1 MVYIDDQGKET
12 DYYPATNGYTFT
24 GDDTNKGSDKTNDFS
39 TTPTKNW
46 EIGVLNSNDANGGIY
61 NFYVNTDVNGVPQN
75 WYYEADETKIV
86 AYEVNESTHTTDA
99 YLYCTRANTTGEY
112 GKNFFGMVSFVKDGY
127 HSFLFADKTY
137 GRRKNSNSTYDQDGA
152 ADSPNAFQFS
162 KDHLD
167 TGIYTTKFNP
177 TRDYIIAGDP
187 KPTRIFIIG
196 SALNSNLSDTFTEW
210 DPSNATEMVYDVDEG
225 CYKATVTLN
234 KGKLFR
240 FLLDH
245 NKTGAATSLSNNFGE
260 DENEPGKNGDTDYNN
275 KVQVESSSTS
285 GSNITFNPE
294 TDTYIVRFYVE
305 RKAEKTGFQWT
316 NDYGIYRYT
325 IEKPERLNATITPT
339 TATVNYGASLTPKVS
354 VVGTTAEKRKYA
366 FTIDGTDPTIDP
378 ATGEATGKTVVRDY
392 DYDLV
397 VPTNDVY
404 TFYMSSKNQLTC
416 IVSESEEKTLEG
428 NTVTVK
434 AQAMKTN
441 TDGTYRL
448 EGDIATG
455 TYVFKTAGT
464 KPATDGYTISVK
476 NDDETYNETGKASIN
491 KVTATVTVKKENG
504 EEDKDVDVYYT
515 IDGSDPAK
523 VGNAGARLVKGRKIE
538 VYGIVNLEHNTKN
551 YIRVAIAGSKPLAD
565 DVRDDGGNTHAS
577 CPFDLTCST
586 SEGGYINYRDGYTD
600 PKLKTYGGDEHI
612 VVYILPWSSKYVSQ
626 QMSSSDIWVQNALDG
641 YRSYNNL
648 VEGG

>member
-1 MVYIDDQGKET
+1 
-12 DYYPATNGYTFT
+12 
-24 GDDTNKGSDKTNDFS
+24 
-39 TTPTKNW
+39 
-46 EIGVLNSNDANGGIY
+46 
-61 NFYVNTDVNGVPQN
+61 
-75 WYYEADETKIV
+75 
-86 AYEVNESTHTTDA
+86 
-99 YLYCTRANTTGEY
+99 
-112 GKNFFGMVSFVKDGY
+112 
-127 HSFLFADKTY
+127 
-137 GRRKNSNSTYDQDGA
+137 
-152 ADSPNAFQFS
+152 
-162 KDHLD
+162 
-167 TGIYTTKFNP
+167 
-177 TRDYIIAGDP
+177 
-187 KPTRIFIIG
+187 
-196 SALNSNLSDTFTEW
+196 
-210 DPSNATEMVYDVDEG
+210 
-225 CYKATVTLN
+225 
-234 KGKLFR
+234 
-240 FLLDH
+240 
-245 NKTGAATSLSNNFGE
+245 
-260 DENEPGKNGDTDYNN
+260 
-275 KVQVESSSTS
+275 
-285 GSNITFNPE
+285 
-294 TDTYIVRFYVE
+294 
-305 RKAEKTGFQWT
+305 
-316 NDYGIYRYT
+316 
-325 IEKPERLNATITPT
+325 
-339 TATVNYGASLTPKVS
+339 
-354 VVGTTAEKRKYA
+354 
-366 FTIDGTDPTIDP
+366 
-378 ATGEATGKTVVRDY
+378 
-392 DYDLV
+392 
-397 VPTNDVY
+397 
-404 TFYMSSKNQLTC
+404 
-416 IVSESEEKTLEG
+416 
-428 NTVTVK
+428 
-434 AQAMKTN
+434 MKTN